1 MQNIQ
6 LYIEGERV
14 DMFKDESVS
23 ITQSI
28 QNVKDISKV
37 FADYSKTFN
46 IPASATNNKI
56 FKHYYNF
63 DINNGFDARK
73 RVDANIDLNSMRFR
87 DGRIKLEGVNLKN
100 NKPHTYKI
108 TFFGSVV
115 ALSDLLGDDKLS
127 SLSSLSDYNKIYSPT
142 EIRNSLQSDPDTN
155 DLIVPLISH
164 TRQLLYD
171 TESGHV
177 HDDLYLGNMFYEAEP
192 AHRHGVWYNDLKY
205 ALRVDAI
212 IKAIET
218 KYSISFSGDFFNST
232 NKPYYNVFMW
242 LHRKKGYVENL
253 GDANQSIVSGW
264 IPTSYDFDT
273 ETQMK
278 TTSVF
283 TIGGYIDFY
292 NSVNLNLTT
301 TSTASY
307 KVAIFTNGIE
317 VYKSPS
323 VIGGFSINTLG
334 FISEG
339 DHTVYIESTSSILF
353 SSITWNGSYEEPN
366 SLPRGFSYI
375 NSSYQFVS
383 QFTFDILQQIPEIK
397 VIDFLTGIFKTFN
410 LTAYLER
417 NNTDIIVKTL
427 NDFYASGISYD
438 ISEYVDVEKSE
449 VNVALPY
456 KEMNFEH
463 EDIGTIL
470 ALTHSE
476 KFGKKW
482 GREEYTSGEKLDG
495 GTYDVK
501 TPFSH
506 MQFER
511 IVDIFTGTQQKAQ
524 VGWSVDQS
532 RDAAI
537 GKPLLF
543 YPVRITGDTVGISF
557 VNSESSHQRLQT
569 YINASNSLYLDPNL
583 GTDNLNFF
591 AETNEYTGASGFT
604 DTLFSKYYKTYIQG
618 IFNTRNRITKVSSF
632 LPLRI
637 LLNYNLSDRFVIGNN
652 SYKIN
657 TITTNFQTGKS
668 ELELLNDLW

>member
-1 MQNIQ
+1 
-6 LYIEGERV
+6 
-14 DMFKDESVS
+14 MFDDESVS

-28 QNVKDISKV
+28 QNIKDISKI

-63 DINNGFDARK
+63 DISNGFDARK

-87 DGRIKLEGVNLKN
+87 DGRVKLEGVNLKN

-127 SLSSLSDYNKIYSPT
+127 SLDSLTNYNKIYSPT
-142 EIRNSLQSDPDTN
+142 EIRNSLQLDPDTN
-155 DLIVPLISH
+155 DVIVPLISH
-164 TRQLLYD
+164 TQQLFYD
-171 TESGHV
+171 TENGHV
-177 HDDLYLGNMFYEAEP
+177 HDDLYTGNMFYEAEP
-192 AHRHGVWYNDLKY
+192 SHRHGVWYNDLKY

-212 IKAIET
+212 IKAIQT
-218 KYSISFSGDFFNST
+218 KYNIVFSSDFFNSL

-264 IPTSYDFDT
+264 LPTSYDFDT

-283 TIGGYIDFY
+283 TIGGYIPHY
-292 NSVNLNLTT
+292 ISINLKLET
-301 TSTASY
+301 TSTAPY
-307 KVAIFTNGIE
+307 RVVIFTDGIE
-317 VYKSPS
+317 AYRSPS
-323 VIGGFSINTLG
+323 VVGNFSIGINDWNV
-334 FISEG
+334 SEG

-383 QFTFDILQQIPEIK
+383 QFTFDVLQQIPEMK

-417 NNTDIIVKTL
+417 NNSEIIVKTL
-427 NDFYASGISYD
+427 NEFYALGINYD
-438 ISEYVDVEKSE
+438 ISEYVDAEKSE

-463 EDIGTIL
+463 EDTSTIL

-524 VGWSVDQS
+524 VGWCVDQN
-532 RDAAI
+532 RDATI

-543 YPVRITGDTVGISF
+543 YPVRVTQDVVGISF
-557 VNSESSHQRLQT
+557 VNSESSHQRLTT

-591 AETNEYTGASGFT
+591 AEVNEYTGASGFT
-604 DTLFSKYYKTYIQG
+604 NTLFYKYYKTYIESV
-618 IFNTRNRITKVSSF
+618 FNTRNRITKVSAF

-637 LLNYNLSDRFVIGNN
+637 LLNYNLSDRFVIN
-652 SYKIN
+652 SKKYKIN

-668 ELELLNDLW
+668 ELELLNDL